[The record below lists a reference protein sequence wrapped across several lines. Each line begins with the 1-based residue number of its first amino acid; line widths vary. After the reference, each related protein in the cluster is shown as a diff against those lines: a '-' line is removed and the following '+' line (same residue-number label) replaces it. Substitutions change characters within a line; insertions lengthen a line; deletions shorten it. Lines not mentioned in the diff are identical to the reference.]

1 MAWMPSEELLM
12 ARFYQVIRS
21 VPMPITKD
29 DVVKV
34 MRLAKLELDPDELL
48 AMERDLGRID
58 AYVTELASVDTTG
71 VPPTAQVSVETAPL
85 RADEVVA
92 GLTPEQAVSGAARK
106 VDGTF
111 AVPAFVDD

>member
-1 MAWMPSEELLM
+1 M

-34 MRLAKLELDPDELL
+34 MRLARLELDADELST
-48 AMERDLGRID
+48 MERDLGRID
-58 AYVTELASVDTTG
+58 AYVAELATVDTAG
-71 VPPTAQVSVETAPL
+71 VPPTAQVSVEAAPL
-85 RADEVVA
+85 RADEVVVS
-92 GLTPEQAVSGAARK
+92 LTPEQAVSGSARK
-106 VDGTF
+106 VDGAF

>member
-1 MAWMPSEELLM
+1 MSARIM

-34 MRLAKLELDPDELL
+34 MRLARLELDADELS

-58 AYVTELASVDTTG
+58 AYVAELGSVDTTA
-71 VPPTAQVSVETAPL
+71 VPPTAQISVDRAPL
-85 RADEVVA
+85 RPDEVVV
-92 GLTPEQAVSGAARK
+92 GLTTAEAVSGSARA
-106 VDGTF
+106 VDGAF
-111 AVPAFVDD
+111 AVPGFVDD